1 MPFYVKENNEIYKFY
16 KKINWKRLII
26 SVLPETEDVR
36 VKWLS
41 IQFPNRPSVIPDI
54 LNKVRNQLSTLG
66 LISQELFY
74 VKDEPWSL

>member
-16 KKINWKRLII
+16 KKINWKRLIV
-26 SVLPETEDVR
+26 SVLPEIEDVR

-41 IQFPNRPSVIPDI
+41 IQFPNRVSDIPDI

-74 VKDEPWSL
+74 VKDEP

>member
-26 SVLPETEDVR
+26 SVLPEIEDVR

-41 IQFPNRPSVIPDI
+41 IQFPNRVSDIPDI

-74 VKDEPWSL
+74 VKDEP